1 VVNRWMN
8 LAEGPWVWSA
18 VLRYVEMALLLAIWI
33 APRERRS
40 QPN

>member
-1 VVNRWMN
+1 MN